1 MDRYMYTCILVLWLG
16 LRHPV
21 SSWRDSI
28 LHWMGRVEGEEGNMG
43 GRGNNMLL
51 AQMEL
56 LVPCSSVRPP
66 YCFSLPLGKRPLGSQ
81 PDLMFGRQV
90 RVHLGLKE
98 VGVELLLNFRVLL
111 S

>member
-1 MDRYMYTCILVLWLG
+1 MYRYMHACILVLWLG

-43 GRGNNMLL
+43 GRGNDMLL
-51 AQMEL
+51 AQMEPS
-56 LVPCSSVRPP
+56 VPCSSIRPP
-66 YCFSLPLGKRPLGSQ
+66 SCHSLPLGKRPLGSQ
-81 PDLMFGRQV
+81 PDLMFGRQI

-98 VGVELLLNFRVLL
+98 VGVGLPLNFRVLL